1 MHLVEDFIAALQMY
15 IEKALL
21 KIIFQNN
28 NMAKIKT
35 KRERV
40 KFASDNVAGA
50 CPEVLDAIIKANDG
64 DSTPYGNDQIST
76 KLQDKF
82 SEIFEKEVIVF
93 PTASGTAAN
102 ALALSTMTPS
112 FGNIYCHKLS
122 HINTDECGAPEFYT
136 GGGKLVTLQGIDGKI
151 TDKELDKAI
160 GGKGIVHHTQPSS
173 VSITQVCE
181 TGEVYQLDEIK
192 KISKITHKHN
202 LNLHMDGA
210 RFANALVS
218 LDVTP
223 AEMTWKSGVDVLSF
237 GATKNGCLAA
247 EAIIF
252 FKKDLVG
259 NIAFLMKRAG
269 HLLSKMRFV
278 SAQLD
283 AYISNDVWLR
293 NAKHANKMGKRLS
306 EGLSHH
312 SDVKLSYPT
321 EANEVFAKFPRNMI
335 EHLNSEGYKM
345 NEEELDGKS
354 VRLVAAWNTQE
365 EDVDGLLETLKK
377 SN

>member
-1 MHLVEDFIAALQMY
+1 
-15 IEKALL
+15 
-21 KIIFQNN
+21 
-28 NMAKIKT
+28 MANIKT
-35 KRERV
+35 KRERI

-50 CPEVLDAIIKANDG
+50 CPEVLNAVIEANDG

-76 KLQDKF
+76 ELQDKF

-136 GGGKLVTLQGIDGKI
+136 GGGKLVTLQGIKGKI
-151 TDKELDKAI
+151 TADELDEAI
-160 GGKGIVHHTQPSS
+160 TGKGIVHHTQPSS

-192 KISKITHKHN
+192 KISDVAHKHN
-202 LNLHMDGA
+202 LNMHMDGA

-223 AEMTWKSGVDVLSF
+223 AEMTWKSGIDVLSF

-252 FKKDLVG
+252 FKKDLVR
-259 NIAFLMKRAG
+259 NVAFLMKRAG

-283 AYISNDVWLR
+283 AYITNDVWLK
-293 NAKHANKMGKRLS
+293 NARHANKMGKRLS
-306 EGLSHH
+306 EGLNNY
-312 SDVKLSYPT
+312 SDINLSYPT
-321 EANEVFAKFPRNMI
+321 DANEVFATFPRNKI
-335 EHLNSEGYKM
+335 EHLNSQGYTI
-345 NEEELDGKS
+345 NEDEWNGKA
-354 VRLVAAWNTQE
+354 VRLVTAWNTKDN
-365 EDVDGLLETLKK
+365 DVDEFLEILKK

>member
-1 MHLVEDFIAALQMY
+1 
-15 IEKALL
+15 
-21 KIIFQNN
+21 
-28 NMAKIKT
+28 MAKIKT

-64 DSTPYGNDQIST
+64 DSTPYGNDQLST
-76 KLQDKF
+76 ELQDKF

-102 ALALSTMTPS
+102 ALALATMTPS
-112 FGNIYCHKLS
+112 FGNVYCHKLS

-136 GGGKLVTLQGIDGKI
+136 GGGKLVTLEGINGKI
-151 TDKELDKAI
+151 TAEELDQAI
-160 GGKGIVHHTQPSS
+160 SGKGIVHHTQPSS

-192 KISKITHKHN
+192 KISEVTHKHN
-202 LNLHMDGA
+202 LNIHMDGA

-218 LDVTP
+218 LNATP
-223 AEMTWKSGVDVLSF
+223 AEMTWKSGIDVLSF
-237 GATKNGCLAA
+237 GATKNGCIAA

-259 NIAFLMKRAG
+259 NVAFLMKRAG

-293 NAKHANKMGKRLS
+293 NAKHANKMGKKLS
-306 EGLSHH
+306 DGLKEH
-312 SDVKLSYPT
+312 SDINLAYPT
-321 EANEVFAKFPRNMI
+321 EANEVFATFPRNKI
-335 EHLNSEGYKM
+335 DHLNSEGYQI
-345 NEEELDGKS
+345 NEDEWDGKA
-354 VRLVAAWNTQE
+354 VRLVAAWNTQDT
-365 EDVDGLLETLKK
+365 DVDHLLNSLK
-377 SN
+377 NFN

>member
-1 MHLVEDFIAALQMY
+1 
-15 IEKALL
+15 
-21 KIIFQNN
+21 
-28 NMAKIKT
+28 MAKIKT
-35 KRERV
+35 KRDRI

-50 CPEVLDAIIKANDG
+50 CPEVLDAVIKANEG

-76 KLQDKF
+76 ELQDKF

-136 GGGKLVTLQGIDGKI
+136 GGGKLVTLQGVKGKI
-151 TDKELDKAI
+151 TANELDESITGA
-160 GGKGIVHHTQPSS
+160 GIVHHTQPSS

-192 KISKITHKHN
+192 KISDVTHKHN
-202 LNLHMDGA
+202 LNMHMDGA

-218 LDVTP
+218 LDCSP
-223 AEMTWKSGVDVLSF
+223 AEMTWKSGIDVLSF

-259 NIAFLMKRAG
+259 NTAFLMKRAG

-283 AYISNDVWLR
+283 AYITNDVWIK
-293 NAKHANKMGKRLS
+293 NARRANDMGKKLS
-306 EGLSHH
+306 EGLNNH
-312 SDVKLSYPT
+312 SDINLSYPT
-321 EANEVFAKFPRNMI
+321 EANEIFATFPRNKI
-335 EHLNSEGYKM
+335 DNLNSEGYTI
-345 NEEELDGKS
+345 NEDEWDGKA
-354 VRLVAAWNTQE
+354 VRLVTAWNTKDN
-365 EDVDGLLETLKK
+365 DVDEFLEILKK

>member
-1 MHLVEDFIAALQMY
+1 
-15 IEKALL
+15 
-21 KIIFQNN
+21 
-28 NMAKIKT
+28 MANIKT
-35 KRERV
+35 KRERI

-50 CPEVLDAIIKANDG
+50 CPEVLNAVIEANDG

-76 KLQDKF
+76 ELQDKF

-136 GGGKLVTLQGIDGKI
+136 GGGKLVTLQGVKGKI
-151 TDKELDKAI
+151 TANELDESITGA
-160 GGKGIVHHTQPSS
+160 GIVHHTQPSS

-192 KISKITHKHN
+192 KISDVTHKHN
-202 LNLHMDGA
+202 LNMHMDGA

-218 LDVTP
+218 LDCSP
-223 AEMTWKSGVDVLSF
+223 AEMTWKSGIDVLSF
-237 GATKNGCLAA
+237 GATKNGCIAA

-259 NIAFLMKRAG
+259 NVAFLMKRAG

-283 AYISNDVWLR
+283 AYITNDVWIK
-293 NAKHANKMGKRLS
+293 NARHANKMGKRLS
-306 EGLSHH
+306 EGLNNY
-312 SDVKLSYPT
+312 SDINLSYPT
-321 EANEVFAKFPRNMI
+321 EANEIFATFPRNKI
-335 EHLNSEGYKM
+335 DNLNSEGYTI
-345 NEEELDGKS
+345 NEDEWDGKA
-354 VRLVAAWNTQE
+354 VRLVTAWNTKNK
-365 EDVDGLLETLKK
+365 DVDEFLEILKK
-377 SN
+377 SS

>member
-1 MHLVEDFIAALQMY
+1 
-15 IEKALL
+15 
-21 KIIFQNN
+21 
-28 NMAKIKT
+28 MAKIKT
-35 KRERV
+35 KRERI

-50 CPEVLDAIIKANDG
+50 CPEVLDAILKANDG
-64 DSTPYGNDQIST
+64 DSAPYGNDDWSKI
-76 KLQDKF
+76 LQEKF
-82 SEIFEKEVIVF
+82 SEIFEKEVIVY

-102 ALALSTMTPS
+102 ALALSAMTPV

-136 GGGKLVTLQGIDGKI
+136 GGAKLITLNGVNGKI
-151 TDKELDKAI
+151 TAQELSDNV
-160 GGKGIVHHTQPSS
+160 GGVGIVHHTQPS
-173 VSITQVCE
+173 VASITQLCE
-181 TGEVYQLDEIK
+181 TGEAYQLDEIK
-192 KISKITHKHN
+192 EISETAHKHN
-202 LNLHMDGA
+202 LKMHMDGA

-223 AEMTWKSGVDVLSF
+223 AEMTWKSGIDVLSF

-283 AYISNDVWLR
+283 AYISDDVWLR
-293 NAKHANKMGKRLS
+293 NARHANKMGKKLS
-306 EGLSHH
+306 EGLNNY
-312 SDVKLSYPT
+312 SDIKLAYPT

-335 EHLNSEGYKM
+335 EHLNSKGYKM
-345 NEEELDGKS
+345 NEDELDGKA
-354 VRLVAAWNTQE
+354 VRLVTAWNTKDS
-365 EDVDGLLETLKK
+365 DVDQLLETLKN

>member
-1 MHLVEDFIAALQMY
+1 
-15 IEKALL
+15 
-21 KIIFQNN
+21 
-28 NMAKIKT
+28 MAKIKT
-35 KRERV
+35 KRDRI

-50 CPEVLDAIIKANDG
+50 CPEVLDAVIKANEG

-76 KLQDKF
+76 ELQDKF

-136 GGGKLVTLQGIDGKI
+136 GGGKLVTLQGVKGKI
-151 TDKELDKAI
+151 TANELDESITGA
-160 GGKGIVHHTQPSS
+160 GIVHHTQPSS

-192 KISKITHKHN
+192 KISDVTHKYN
-202 LNLHMDGA
+202 LNMHMDGA

-218 LDVTP
+218 LDCSP
-223 AEMTWKSGVDVLSF
+223 AEMTWKSGIDVLSF

-259 NIAFLMKRAG
+259 NTAFLMKRAG

-283 AYISNDVWLR
+283 AYITNDVWLK
-293 NAKHANKMGKRLS
+293 NARHANDMGKRLS
-306 EGLSHH
+306 EGLNNH
-312 SDVKLSYPT
+312 SDINLTYST
-321 EANEVFAKFPRNMI
+321 EANEVFATFPRNKI
-335 EHLNSEGYKM
+335 DYLNAAGYTI
-345 NEEELDGKS
+345 NEDEWDGKA
-354 VRLVAAWNTQE
+354 VRLVTAWNTKDN
-365 EDVDGLLETLKK
+365 DVDEFLEILRR

>member
-1 MHLVEDFIAALQMY
+1 
-15 IEKALL
+15 
-21 KIIFQNN
+21 
-28 NMAKIKT
+28 MAKIKT

-50 CPEVLDAIIKANDG
+50 CPEVLDAVIKANEG

-76 KLQDKF
+76 ELQDKF

-112 FGNIYCHKLS
+112 FGNIYCHKMS

-136 GGGKLVTLQGIDGKI
+136 GGGKLVTLQGVKGKI
-151 TDKELDKAI
+151 TAEELDEAI
-160 GGKGIVHHTQPSS
+160 TGKGIVHHTQPSS

-192 KISKITHKHN
+192 KISDVAHNHN
-202 LNLHMDGA
+202 LNMHMDGA

-223 AEMTWKSGVDVLSF
+223 AEMTWKSGIDVLSF

-259 NIAFLMKRAG
+259 NVAFLMKRAG

-283 AYISNDVWLR
+283 AYISNDVWIK
-293 NAKHANKMGKRLS
+293 NARHANKMGK
-306 EGLSHH
+306 
-312 SDVKLSYPT
+312 KLSDGLTSHPDINLSFPT
-321 EANEVFAKFPRNMI
+321 EANEVFATFPKNKI
-335 EHLNSEGYKM
+335 DHLNSEGYTI
-345 NEEELDGKS
+345 NEDEWDGKA
-354 VRLVAAWNTQE
+354 VRLVAAWNTKDN
-365 EDVDGLLETLKK
+365 DVDEFLNILNKT
-377 SN
+377 N